1 MAGHSKWANIMHR
14 KGAQDS
20 KRAKRF
26 TKLVREV
33 IVAARSGMPDP
44 EHNPR
49 LRVAIAAAKSQS
61 VPKENIERAIKK
73 VQGGTDGDNY
83 DELTYEGFGT
93 GGVAVMVDAVTDN
106 RNRTAAEVRSIFNRY
121 GGALGE
127 TGSVNYLFSRVGAIR
142 YPLDVANTDDMFEAA
157 LDAGADDCSQDEDG
171 HEIICA
177 PDAFGEVNDS
187 LNSRFGAPET
197 AMLIWKPQ
205 TTISV
210 NEDQATTLFKLI
222 EALDDCDDVQQVSA
236 NFDVSDDIMRRLSA

>member
-1 MAGHSKWANIMHR
+1 MPSPSPVVKILFVGDMHLGRRASRIPDRALEMAQCSLAEIGPE
-14 KGAQDS
+14 GAWDRVVETAITQ
-20 KRAKRF
+20 
-26 TKLVREV
+26 EV
-33 IVAARSGMPDP
+33 Q
-44 EHNPR
+44 
-49 LRVAIAAAKSQS
+49 AIAFAGDL
-61 VPKENIERAIKK
+61 VHRA
-73 VQGGTDGDNY
+73 
-83 DELTYEGFGT
+83 
-93 GGVAVMVDAVTDN
+93 
-106 RNRTAAEVRSIFNRY
+106 
-121 GGALGE
+121 
-127 TGSVNYLFSRVGAIR
+127 
-142 YPLDVANTDDMFEAA
+142 DDMFEAA